1 MGKFIYEAKNEKG
14 QLVRGEVQ
22 AATEVS
28 AEKALMKNHL
38 IVTDLQP
45 EKSVLSVMGLFNSIG
60 VKDRATFAR
69 QLATMI
75 DAGLPLVQ
83 ALNIIALQTKNIN
96 LRAVL
101 ASVVRDIESGYS
113 FSTALAKHPNAFNKV
128 FVSVVR
134 SGEATGKLDEVLLEL
149 ADQFEKDASF
159 AGKIKGALA
168 YPIFIISAMFGV
180 GGLMMVKVIPTIKN
194 VFDEAHTE
202 LPFMTRALIALS
214 DILVKYWIIVIV
226 GIAGLLILLRFFFKS
241 ERGKILLDTLALKMP
256 LFAATSTSIIMARMT
271 RTLGLLISSGIPIL
285 EALRIV
291 SDAIGNH
298 VYQAGLSEVRAEVE
312 RGIPMSVPLMK
323 NTTFP
328 ILFGQMVS
336 VGEQTGR
343 LDAMMTNL
351 AKYYSEEADNKLKGM
366 SSLIEPVVMVVLGVG
381 VAILIF
387 AILVPIYNISSLGA

>member
-22 AATEVS
+22 AATEIA

-38 IVTDLQP
+38 VVTDLQP
-45 EKSVLSVMGLFNSIG
+45 EKSVLSVIGLFNKIG
-60 VKDRATFAR
+60 MKDRASFAR

-83 ALNIIALQTKNIN
+83 ALNIIALQTKNTN

-101 ASVVRDIESGYS
+101 ATVVRDIESGYS
-113 FSTALAKHPNAFNKV
+113 FSTALAKHPNAFNRI
-128 FVSVVR
+128 FISVVR
-134 SGEATGKLDEVLLEL
+134 SGEAAGKLDEVLLEL
-149 ADQFEKDASF
+149 ADQFEKDSAFSS
-159 AGKIKGALA
+159 KVKGALA
-168 YPIFIISAMFGV
+168 YPAFIITAMIGV
-180 GGLMMVKVIPTIKN
+180 GGLMMIKVIPTIKN
-194 VFDEAHTE
+194 VFDEAHAQ

-214 DILVKYWIIVIV
+214 DFLVKYWYIAIIIFIALVVI
-226 GIAGLLILLRFFFKS
+226 LRFYIKS
-241 ERGKILLDTLALKMP
+241 EGGKRLLDRLELTVP
-256 LFAATSTSIIMARMT
+256 VFSATATSIIMARMT
-271 RTLGLLISSGIPIL
+271 RTMGLLISSGIPIL

-298 VYQAGLSEVRAEVE
+298 VYQQGLAEARAEVE

-323 NTTFP
+323 DATFP
-328 ILFGQMVS
+328 VLFGQMVS

-343 LDAMMTNL
+343 MDAMMMNL
-351 AKYYSEEADNKLKGM
+351 AKYYSEEADNKLKSM
-366 SSLIEPVVMVVLGVG
+366 SSLIEPVVMVILGVG

-387 AILVPIYNISSLGA
+387 AILVPIYNISSIN

>member
-22 AATEVS
+22 ATTEVA

-38 IVTDLQP
+38 VVTDLQP
-45 EKSVLSVMGLFNSIG
+45 EKSVLSVMGLFNNIG
-60 VKDRATFAR
+60 VKDRAAFAR

-113 FSTALAKHPNAFNKV
+113 FSTALAKHPDAFNKV

-168 YPIFIISAMFGV
+168 YPAFIISAMFGV
-180 GGLMMVKVIPTIKN
+180 GGLMMIKVIPTIKN
-194 VFDEAHTE
+194 VFDEAHAT
-202 LPFMTRALIALS
+202 LPFATRALIALS
-214 DILVKYWIIVIV
+214 DILVKYWIIVIL
-226 GIAGLLILLRFFFKS
+226 GIVGLLILLRFFFKS
-241 ERGKILLDTLALKMP
+241 ARGKMLLDVLALKIP
-256 LFAATSTSIIMARMT
+256 LFAATSISIIMARMT

-328 ILFGQMVS
+328 VLFGQMVS

-351 AKYYSEEADNKLKGM
+351 AKYYTEEADNKLKGM

>member
-22 AATEVS
+22 AATEVA

-38 IVTDLQP
+38 VVTDLQP
-45 EKSVLSVMGLFNSIG
+45 EKSVLSVIGLFNKIG
-60 VKDRATFAR
+60 MKDRASFAR

-83 ALNIIALQTKNIN
+83 ALNIIALQTKNTN

-101 ASVVRDIESGYS
+101 ATVVRDIESGYS
-113 FSTALAKHPNAFNKV
+113 FSTALAKHPIAFNRI
-128 FVSVVR
+128 FISVVR

-149 ADQFEKDASF
+149 ADQFEKDSAFSS
-159 AGKIKGALA
+159 KVKGALA
-168 YPIFIISAMFGV
+168 YPAFIITAMIGV
-180 GGLMMVKVIPTIKN
+180 AGLMMIKVIPTIKN
-194 VFDEAHTE
+194 VFDEAHAQ

-214 DILVKYWIIVIV
+214 DFLVKFWYIAIIIFIALIVI
-226 GIAGLLILLRFFFKS
+226 LRFYFKS
-241 ERGKILLDTLALKMP
+241 EGGKRFLDRLELTVP
-256 LFAATSTSIIMARMT
+256 VFSATATSIIMARMT
-271 RTLGLLISSGIPIL
+271 RTMGLLISSGIPIL

-298 VYQAGLSEVRAEVE
+298 VYQQGLVEVRAEVE

-323 NTTFP
+323 DATFP

-343 LDAMMTNL
+343 MDAMMMNL
-351 AKYYSEEADNKLKGM
+351 AKYYSEEADNKLKSM
-366 SSLIEPVVMVVLGVG
+366 SSLIEPVVMVILGVG

-387 AILVPIYNISSLGA
+387 AILVPIYNISSIG